1 MTREVVPSEFKL
13 VLSVVNDA
21 AEAYKGVIPVD
32 RWKEPH
38 LTSEEFGK
46 KWSTVWIFMAILK
59 MTGLGGYGYSACE

>member
-1 MTREVVPSEFKL
+1 MIHKVVPSEFKL

-38 LTSEEFGK
+38 LTSEELWEEVEHGVDFHGY
-46 KWSTVWIFMAILK
+46 FENDR
-59 MTGLGGYGYSACE
+59 LGRLWVFSL